1 MKKIIVT
8 GGAGFISSHL
18 IEKLLNETDTS
29 LIYAIDNLERTKSLR
44 NIQHLLDKYPT
55 RLKFIHADISTF
67 DFESIID
74 PFQIEYVFHLASPRI
89 NKINEFNLE
98 GHTSVADAGFR
109 LVNWISKYSGIKLFF
124 ASSASVYQ
132 SPKRFPMEETDN
144 CNPYTIYGA
153 GKFYTENI
161 IRSYKILYGLDYT
174 INRFF
179 SVYGARMDNE
189 GVYTEVVFNWLNQI
203 KNGNTHI
210 KVHGNPD
217 EKVIDLV
224 YVSDVVNAIC
234 LSTFNTNHSTFNVS
248 SESGTTLSE
257 LLKIISKVTGKE
269 LEVSSIPDPRKD
281 VELKRVG
288 SVNRLKAIGWKPNV
302 SVEEGI
308 TKTWEWING

>member
-1 MKKIIVT
+1 
-8 GGAGFISSHL
+8 
-18 IEKLLNETDTS
+18 
-29 LIYAIDNLERTKSLR
+29 
-44 NIQHLLDKYPT
+44 
-55 RLKFIHADISTF
+55 
-67 DFESIID
+67 
-74 PFQIEYVFHLASPRI
+74 
-89 NKINEFNLE
+89 
-98 GHTSVADAGFR
+98 
-109 LVNWISKYSGIKLFF
+109 
-124 ASSASVYQ
+124 
-132 SPKRFPMEETDN
+132 MEETDN

-161 IRSYKILYGLDYT
+161 IRSYKILYGLDYA

-179 SVYGARMDNE
+179 SVYGVRMDNE

-234 LSTFNTNHSTFNVS
+234 LTTFNTNHSTFNVS

-269 LEVSSIPDPRKD
+269 LDISSIPDPRKD
-281 VELKRVG
+281 VESKRVG
-288 SVNRLKAIGWKPNV
+288 SINRLKAIGWQPTV
-302 SVEEGI
+302 GVEEGI
-308 TKTWEWING
+308 TKTWEWLNG